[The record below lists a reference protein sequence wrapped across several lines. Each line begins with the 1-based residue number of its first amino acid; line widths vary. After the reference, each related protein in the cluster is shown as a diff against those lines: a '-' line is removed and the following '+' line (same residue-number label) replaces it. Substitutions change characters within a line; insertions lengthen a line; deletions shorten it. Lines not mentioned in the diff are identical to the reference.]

1 VVRIRCTRADL
12 NKTRR
17 ELDEHAV
24 LIMMQ
29 LFLLIITVTRCT
41 SSSRETLYF
50 VLSKNHDRFTFAFR
64 CFGRNGC
71 SLPHA

>member
-29 LFLLIITVTRCT
+29 LFLLIITVTR
-41 SSSRETLYF
+41 
-50 VLSKNHDRFTFAFR
+50 
-64 CFGRNGC
+64 
-71 SLPHA
+71 